1 MGDFYPLSDP
11 KSARTYWIL
20 HVRAETS
27 KGASERRIPV
37 TRDAIAAL
45 GSYREAFGMTSRPDQ
60 NETTA
65 LLLSP
70 RTSKSARTNAG
81 RPIKDVQSR
90 RFFQAWR
97 PVATRHGLYRIVKQ
111 RLADA
116 ADFLDTVGDAER
128 ARVLRQASTHWLR
141 HTFAKA
147 ALLTGQDM
155 RSVAAWL
162 GHRDMG
168 TTMVY
173 TEQDALDLIRSAEQ
187 ASPVLWSNLPGH
199 LNRWKIHHLRS
210 YTWQQESVRRLIPA

>member
-1 MGDFYPLSDP
+1 
-11 KSARTYWIL
+11 
-20 HVRAETS
+20 VRAETS
-27 KGASERRIPV
+27 KGSAERRIPV
-37 TRDAIAAL
+37 TREAMAAL
-45 GSYREAFGMTSRPDQ
+45 RLYREAFGMAALPDQ
-60 NETTA
+60 SEATA

-70 RTSKSARTNAG
+70 RTSRQARTSG
-81 RPIKDVQSR
+81 GHPIRDLQSR

-116 ADFLDTVGDAER
+116 ADFLETVGDTDR
-128 ARVLRQASTHWLR
+128 ARVLRQASTHWMR

-168 TTMVY
+168 TTMIY
-173 TEQDALDLIRSAEQ
+173 TEQDALDLIRAAEE
-187 ASPVLWSNLPGH
+187 ASPGKLAVV
-199 LNRWKIHHLRS
+199 
-210 YTWQQESVRRLIPA
+210 ESAIR